1 MEGKE
6 LYNDDEELN
15 PKSNKDENEDSDNF
29 GLPDVEGEDEKS
41 EDLGDPF
48 SESWEEK
55 KEEEEPYAYSDD
67 LAAED
72 NADSTY
78 AYSDEPEVPDEP
90 ETNDEYRSSYYEEEY
105 GQKKSP
111 VGWIILGV
119 IVVIAIVIGVFWWI
133 NREPE
138 PKPVPQQVV
147 QQPVVKEPEPEPE
160 PEPVVNPEPVKKAG
174 LFEINEPTGRYHV
187 IVASSIDRDL
197 VMDYGKKLA
206 KQGMTC
212 NVLAPRGNK
221 KFHRLSVADFAS
233 LNDAALKSEQLKSE
247 FGEEVWVI
255 RY

>member
-1 MEGKE
+1 
-6 LYNDDEELN
+6 
-15 PKSNKDENEDSDNF
+15 
-29 GLPDVEGEDEKS
+29 
-41 EDLGDPF
+41 
-48 SESWEEK
+48 
-55 KEEEEPYAYSDD
+55 
-67 LAAED
+67 
-72 NADSTY
+72 
-78 AYSDEPEVPDEP
+78 
-90 ETNDEYRSSYYEEEY
+90 
-105 GQKKSP
+105 

-147 QQPVVKEPEPEPE
+147 QQPVAKEPEPEPE
-160 PEPVVNPEPVKKAG
+160 PEPIVNPEPVRKAG

-206 KQGMTC
+206 KNGMTC

-221 KFHRLSVADFAS
+221 KFHRLSVADFVS

-247 FGEEVWVI
+247 FGQEVWVI